1 MQGMHAILLLIT
13 AAAQAGQAPV
23 PPFSVGLLRAREGET
38 VSGML
43 EIPAASDPGAQV
55 PVTILRGTR
64 PGPVLA
70 LVAGVHGYEYPP
82 ILALQKLR
90 SQLDP
95 QRLSGTLL
103 LVHVANLPSFLG
115 RTVYFSPIDHKN
127 LNRVFPGKPD
137 GTTSQRI
144 AHAITTQVI
153 DRCDY
158 LVDLHCGDGNESLR
172 PYLYLPVTGQAR
184 LDAVM
189 REMALVW
196 GLDHI
201 VIERDRP
208 RDPAASIYCSTTAVT
223 RGKPA
228 LIVED
233 GYLGSSDPES
243 IDRLVRGARSLMRHL
258 KMLEGTPQRVSHP
271 VFLDP
276 AQVLTSPA
284 TGILYPRV
292 QRGHYVAKG
301 ALLATITDFF
311 GRQIAEVRSPSDGVV
326 LYVVATPPIS
336 KDQPVAFIGVPRP
349 GR

>member
-1 MQGMHAILLLIT
+1 MQILHGISFMVM
-13 AAAQAGQAPV
+13 AAVVAAQAQNN
-23 PPFSVGLLRAREGET
+23 PFTVGSLRARPGEA

-43 EIPAASDPGAQV
+43 EVPAASDPGSQV
-55 PVTILRGTR
+55 PITILHGAR

-82 ILALQKLR
+82 ILALQKVR
-90 SQLDP
+90 SQVDP

-115 RTVYFSPIDHKN
+115 RTIYFSPIDHKN
-127 LNRVFPGKPD
+127 LNRVFPGKRD
-137 GTTSQRI
+137 GATSERI

-172 PYLYLPVTGQAR
+172 PYLYQPVTGRTR

-189 REMALVW
+189 AEMALVW

-201 VIERDRP
+201 VIERGRP
-208 RDPAASIYCSTTAVT
+208 TDPAASIYCSTTAVT

-228 LIVED
+228 LTVED
-233 GYLGSSDPES
+233 GYLGTSDPES
-243 IDRLVRGARSLMRHL
+243 IERLVRGALNLMRHL
-258 KMLEGTPQRVSHP
+258 KMLEGTPQRVSSP

-284 TGILYPRV
+284 TGILFPHV

-301 ALLATITDFF
+301 ALLASITDFF
-311 GRQIAEVRSPSDGVV
+311 GRQIAEVRSPFDGVV

-336 KDQPVAFIGVPRP
+336 KDQPVAFIGAPRK
-349 GR
+349 